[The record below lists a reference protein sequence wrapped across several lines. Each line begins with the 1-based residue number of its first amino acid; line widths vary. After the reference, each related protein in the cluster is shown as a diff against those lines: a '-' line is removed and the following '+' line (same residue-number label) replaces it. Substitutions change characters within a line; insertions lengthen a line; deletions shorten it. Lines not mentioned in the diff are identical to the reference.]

1 MKFLSFA
8 ALAVSG
14 AVLMAVG
21 VLHARLSALEGR
33 LAMVPRPR
41 PVDVAEPAE
50 AAVPAAP
57 SAAPTAKAEEAA
69 APVIRPTEPAI
80 REQVVRA
87 LEEIRKEED
96 AKWSERVKR
105 AGVDVIAK
113 AVGLT
118 RDQQDL
124 ITPMVEEHLKAIQTI
139 WWPGTEKDEKG
150 EERTLS
156 YEEKVKR
163 SEEARAKVDER
174 VRLFLMGTQR
184 DAYET
189 WAKGWREEAPKRTGE
204 VGPLRWF

>member
-8 ALAVSG
+8 AFGMSG
-14 AVLMAVG
+14 VVLIAVG

-33 LAMVPRPR
+33 LVMSARPR
-41 PVDVAEPAE
+41 AAEVPERAE
-50 AAVPAAP
+50 APVPPAPAA
-57 SAAPTAKAEEAA
+57 APAAKAEEAP
-69 APVIRPTEPAI
+69 APANRPAEPAL

-150 EERTLS
+150 EERTLT